1 MDAAGLRTVYTPRC
15 RITRQ
20 FASWES
26 GPEHERMNRIRFF
39 SKWTGYLWQDDEN
52 YLKED
57 GLTHDALSALYRELA
72 ARIASGPQT
81 QIAFPALSSL

>member
-1 MDAAGLRTVYTPRC
+1 
-15 RITRQ
+15 
-20 FASWES
+20 
-26 GPEHERMNRIRFF
+26 MNRIRFF